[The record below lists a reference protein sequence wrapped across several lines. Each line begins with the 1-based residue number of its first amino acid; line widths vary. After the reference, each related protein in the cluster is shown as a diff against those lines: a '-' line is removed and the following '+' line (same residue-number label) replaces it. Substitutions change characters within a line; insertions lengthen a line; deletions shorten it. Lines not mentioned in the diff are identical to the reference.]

1 MKLKSHTFTFNLFNP
16 SIPHKLT
23 RKMKLTSFFLLAV
36 TVLQGSGTAFA
47 APNGGSAT
55 SSSSASTVF
64 ATPFTSTVTAS
75 STSSAPGPSGG
86 VVTLTKLIYPAG
98 LPAEYLNFL
107 IGNHAAGPAFGS
119 GFSSPASSALA
130 AGSTSASPASPTII
144 SSSAP
149 AGEAATT
156 YTSTVT
162 SSTSAI
168 PATGTGG
175 PHAPFIYLPPCGYP
189 GSTNGTVTAV
199 PASSAATSIST
210 RIINGTATAVP
221 AVSNVH
227 ITVTAPVFP
236 NGTGH
241 GTSSAAAIPAVSSS
255 SSAPASSA
263 TSSSSVTLTTTHIS
277 STTAVPAGTA
287 FPGGCIP
294 YATLIISSPGSGT
307 AVPSVPGATAVTA
320 PGPTVTPA

>member
-1 MKLKSHTFTFNLFNP
+1 MKLKSHTFTLNLFNP

-23 RKMKLTSFFLLAV
+23 RNMKLTGFFLLVV
-36 TVLQGSGTAFA
+36 TVLPGTALA
-47 APNGGSAT
+47 APNGRAAT

-64 ATPFTSTVTAS
+64 ATPFASTVTAS
-75 STSSAPGPSGG
+75 STSSTPGPSGG
-86 VVTLTKLIYPAG
+86 VVILTKLIYPAG

-119 GFSSPASSALA
+119 GFSTPASSALA
-130 AGSTSASPASPTII
+130 GGSISAFPASPTII

-149 AGEAATT
+149 AGGAATT
-156 YTSTVT
+156 FTSTT
-162 SSTSAI
+162 TPSTSAV
-168 PATGTGG
+168 PATGPGG
-175 PHAPFIYLPPCGYP
+175 PHTPFIYLPPCGYP
-189 GSTNGTVTAV
+189 GSANGTVTAV
-199 PASSAATSIST
+199 SASSAAATSIST
-210 RIINGTATAVP
+210 RIINGTAVAFP
-221 AVSNVH
+221 AVSNGH
-227 ITVTAPVFP
+227 GTVTDPAFP
-236 NGTGH
+236 DATGH
-241 GTSSAAAIPAVSSS
+241 GTSSAAAIPTVSSS

-263 TSSSSVTLTTTHIS
+263 TSSSSVTLTTTRIS

>member
-1 MKLKSHTFTFNLFNP
+1 
-16 SIPHKLT
+16 
-23 RKMKLTSFFLLAV
+23 MKLTGFFLLAV
-36 TVLQGSGTAFA
+36 TVLQGTALA
-47 APNGGSAT
+47 APNGGAAT

-64 ATPFTSTVTAS
+64 ATPFASTVTAS
-75 STSSAPGPSGG
+75 STSSTPGPSGG

-156 YTSTVT
+156 YSSTVT

-189 GSTNGTVTAV
+189 GSTNGNVTAV

-210 RIINGTATAVP
+210 RIFNGTATAVP

-236 NGTGH
+236 NATEH
-241 GTSSAAAIPAVSSS
+241 GTSSAAAIPVPAVSSS
-255 SSAPASSA
+255 SSAPPPSAASSS
-263 TSSSSVTLTTTHIS
+263 TVTLTTTRIS

-294 YATLIISSPGSGT
+294 YATLIISSPGNET
-307 AVPSVPGATAVTA
+307 AFPSVPGATTVTA
-320 PGPTVTPA
+320 PGSTVTPA